1 MNNQRQLLD
10 ISWEAILKI
19 FLVGFLFYGLYLVRD
34 IVIWFVFAL
43 IISVLLNPAINL
55 LRRLRVPRI
64 LAVVF
69 VYLAIFGAL
78 GFVIYLAAPVFIFE
92 IQQFTQL
99 LPQYF
104 GKISPLFEEMG
115 IEALGNLESFTKALI
130 GSLEKVSVGVFSAIA
145 VFFGGVYSS
154 IFILAIA
161 FFLSLEEKAVERFL
175 VLLSPKR
182 YEDYVL
188 ELFKKCQAKISGW
201 FGTRVLACLFI
212 GVASFVI
219 FLLFDIKYT
228 FILALLAGILNF
240 IPYLGPLVTGVLLFG
255 FITLI
260 DSWLKAVFVLIA
272 FYIIQQIEGNLLT
285 PILTKKFVGLPPVLV
300 LISLVVGG
308 KLFGLLGAIFAIPV
322 AGILYEFLRV
332 FLEKRK
338 EEKSQIL

>member
-1 MNNQRQLLD
+1 MNSQRQLLD
-10 ISWEAILKI
+10 VSWEGILKI
-19 FLVGFLFYGLYLVRD
+19 FLIGFLFYCLYLVRD
-34 IVIWFVFAL
+34 IVVWFIFAL

-55 LRRLRVPRI
+55 LKRLRVPRF

-78 GFVIYLAAPVFIFE
+78 GFIIYLTAPMFIFE

-115 IEALGNLESFTKALI
+115 IEALGNLETFTSALI
-130 GSLEKVSVGVFSAIA
+130 GSLEKVSSGIFSAIA

-154 IFILAIA
+154 IFILTIA
-161 FFLSLEEKAVERFL
+161 FFLSLEEKVVERAL
-175 VLLSPKR
+175 VLFSPKR

-188 ELFKKCQAKISGW
+188 ALFKRCQAKISGW
-201 FGTRVLACLFI
+201 FGTRILACLFI

-228 FILALLAGILNF
+228 FILALLAGVLNF
-240 IPYLGPLVTGVLLFG
+240 IPYLGPLVTAVLLFG

-272 FYIIQQIEGNLLT
+272 FYVIQQIEGNLLT
-285 PILTKKFVGLPPVLV
+285 PILAKKFIGLPPVLV
-300 LISLVVGG
+300 LVSLVIGG
-308 KLFGLLGAIFAIPV
+308 KIFGLLGAIFAIPV

-338 EEKSQIL
+338 EEKAQIL

>member
-1 MNNQRQLLD
+1 MNNQKQLLD
-10 ISWEAILKI
+10 ISWEAVLKI

-34 IVIWFVFAL
+34 IVVWFIFAL
-43 IISVLLNPAINL
+43 IISVLLNPAINI
-55 LRRLRVPRI
+55 LRRLRIPRI

-69 VYLAIFGAL
+69 IYLAIFGVL
-78 GFVIYLAAPVFIFE
+78 GSVIYLAAPMFIFE
-92 IQQFTQL
+92 IRQFTQY
-99 LPQYF
+99 LPNYF

-115 IEALGNLESFTKALI
+115 IESLRNLESFTGALI
-130 GSLEKVSVGVFSAIA
+130 GDLEKVSAGIFSAIA

-161 FFLSLEEKAVERFL
+161 FFLSLEEKVVERVL
-175 VLLSPKR
+175 VLFSPKR

-188 ELFKKCQAKISGW
+188 ALFKRCQTKISRW
-201 FGTRVLACLFI
+201 FGTRILACLFI

-228 FILALLAGILNF
+228 FILALLAGVLNF
-240 IPYLGPLVTGVLLFG
+240 IPYLGPLVTAVLLFG

-285 PILTKKFVGLPPVLV
+285 PILTKKFIGLPPILVLV
-300 LISLVVGG
+300 SLVVGG
-308 KLFGLLGAIFAIPV
+308 KLFGLLGALFAVPV
-322 AGILYEFLRV
+322 AGILYEFLKV

-338 EEKSQIL
+338 EEKTQVL